1 VSTGSK
7 AKLEQKIGEAL
18 GLEMAAQKAV
28 QELDSKGL
36 LDEAGMKAKL
46 DKMRKEASNHQTK
59 LEELAQKL
67 SQSQGLN
74 SESIQKSAE
83 ETEQKASQMMNTY
96 LGEDPDSSEAIEFLC
111 LAEGGEVTHY
121 EVLST
126 MAAKKVK
133 NKQFSTAVN
142 SILREERRHL
152 QLCTRL
158 AKQLAATSAT
168 SEKSFSICLL
178 LLVSIL
184 LMIIEKKIYFHSF

>member
-1 VSTGSK
+1 MSAEK
-7 AKLEQKIGEAL
+7 EKLEEKIGEAL

-28 QELDSKGL
+28 EELGSKGL

-46 DKMRKEASNHQTK
+46 DKMRKEAKNHQTK
-59 LEELAQKL
+59 LEELVQKL

-74 SESIQKSAE
+74 PENIQSTAL

-96 LGEDPDSSEAIEFLC
+96 LGDEPDSSEAIEFLC

-142 SILREERRHL
+142 SILREEQRHL

-158 AKQLAATSAT
+158 AKQDA
-168 SEKSFSICLL
+168 
-178 LLVSIL
+178 VS
-184 LMIIEKKIYFHSF
+184 